1 MNIIEKCIEKL
12 TILLRINKS
21 LKSLLFEK
29 IHIQIFFNMRN
40 IVVFLYMMLIH
51 IDNTI
56 NIEFYT
62 KFVESEFKDFR
73 E

>member
-21 LKSLLFEK
+21 MKILLFEK
-29 IHIQIFFNMRN
+29 IHIQTFFNMIN

-51 IDNTI
+51 NDNTI

-62 KFVESEFKDFR
+62 NNVESEIKDF
-73 E
+73 